1 MDEFAKRIKE
11 LRESKQMTQKEL
23 AERVGVSQVSIYMYE
38 SGETTPKALIVGKLA
53 SALGVSCDELING
66 SEA

>member
-1 MDEFAKRIKE
+1 MSIGETITRKRKA
-11 LRESKQMTQKEL
+11 LGMTQKEL